1 MTRWHGM
8 RGAGPLVAWVCAA
21 CAPSVATGAATV
33 PVVSLELGHAGAGA
47 RRPDAVPLESSS
59 ALPVARGRAQARG
72 VVALFEPA
80 PDAAVADLLRAFVDG
95 WRSESIDALASL
107 LTADAGP
114 LEARGRGR
122 VALVEGWRAR
132 LRAHPYGRLEGTE
145 VLRSDRIERWGNG
158 DGERASSGTAVRLP
172 EMQPGEFLVRAPLE
186 VTRIGNERVFGDVI
200 EMVLR
205 PEEGKLRI
213 AAYGEVDPP

>member
-1 MTRWHGM
+1 MTRWCGM
-8 RGAGPLVAWVCAA
+8 RGVGPLIACVGIA
-21 CAPSVATGAATV
+21 CAPSVGTGAATM
-33 PVVSLELGHAGAGA
+33 PVVSLESGPGGTGA
-47 RRPDAVPLESSS
+47 RRPDAVPLESSA
-59 ALPVARGRAQARG
+59 ALPVARGHEQARG
-72 VVALFEPA
+72 VVALLEPA

-114 LEARGRGR
+114 LDARGRGR
-122 VALVEGWRAR
+122 AALVDGWRAR

-145 VLRSDRIERWGNG
+145 VLRSDRIERWSE
-158 DGERASSGTAVRLP
+158 GELGSSGSAVRPP

-213 AAYGEVDPP
+213 AAYGEVDLP

>member
-1 MTRWHGM
+1 
-8 RGAGPLVAWVCAA
+8 
-21 CAPSVATGAATV
+21 
-33 PVVSLELGHAGAGA
+33 
-47 RRPDAVPLESSS
+47 
-59 ALPVARGRAQARG
+59 

-145 VLRSDRIERWGNG
+145 VLRSDRIERWSE
-158 DGERASSGTAVRLP
+158 GELGSAGSAVRRP

-200 EMVLR
+200 EMVVR
-205 PEEGKLRI
+205 PEEGTLRI
-213 AAYGEVDPP
+213 AAYGEIDPP